1 MTDREKFER
10 WAETQPPYT
19 THDRAFAWSVWQ
31 AARGDLRAQQA
42 ALPEPALRLPARAG
56 GYCGYFTAKQ
66 VRAYAAEETRA
77 AIEAQ
82 QAEPPRTLTDAEID
96 AVPFWGF
103 SAADHGLSESE
114 ALREFARAVLAAAG
128 AKP

>member
-1 MTDREKFER
+1 MTDRETFEQ
-10 WAETQPPYT
+10 WA
-19 THDRAFAWSVWQ
+19 
-31 AARGDLRAQQA
+31 
-42 ALPEPALRLPARAG
+42 
-56 GYCGYFTAKQ
+56 AKQ
-66 VRAYAAEETRA
+66 WGSDAWRHTSATSGEW
-77 AIEAQ
+77 EAFQ
-82 QAEPPRTLTDAEID
+82 AGCDMGRQAEPVAPRTLTDAEID